1 MLPAILQSIYTHPKL
16 TKSQLRKIAVAHCK
30 IEFSKGENVLT
41 KGKILNAYYII
52 ETGIFRSFTYDYNG
66 NEITTELTSSG
77 EFIIEVS
84 SLFRRVPSEEN
95 IVALTDGVVWKLDFD
110 IFQELFHKIEGLSEW
125 GRSWMSNQLFISKQR
140 AIEVRTKSAAERY
153 LDLLNERPEIIR
165 QVPLKHIASYLGI
178 TDTSLSRI
186 RKEIITP

>member
-66 NEITTELTSSG
+66 NEITTELTSPG